1 MASPVGLGLRDV
13 LRLDEHDRHAAALC
27 SAGVLAGGNCAVA
40 KLPPKPKGDRYVL
53 EYRGELLCVDILL
66 MADSSS
72 ALASPALGS
81 SIRRASATTLGVVG
95 AKHLD
100 RGGDP
105 RHGGARD
112 PPREGD
118 L

>member
-1 MASPVGLGLRDV
+1 MGLGLRDV

-53 EYRGELLCVDILL
+53 EYRGELLCVDVLL
-66 MADSSS
+66 MADTSS

-81 SIRRASATTLGVVG
+81 SGGLPPLHSESWVPNTLIEVEIQDMVVQG
-95 AKHLD
+95 ILPEKEIS
-100 RGGDP
+100 RW
-105 RHGGARD
+105 
-112 PPREGD
+112 
-118 L
+118 